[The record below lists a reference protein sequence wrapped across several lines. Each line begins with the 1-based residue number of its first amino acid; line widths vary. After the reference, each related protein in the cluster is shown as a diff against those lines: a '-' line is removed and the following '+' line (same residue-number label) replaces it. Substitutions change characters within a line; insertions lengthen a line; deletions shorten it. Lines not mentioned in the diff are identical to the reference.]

1 MNSKVRLY
9 FSNELTSGAVS
20 KLSENQSHYIKN
32 VIRLNPGDKFS
43 VFNSINGEWDASI
56 LSHGKD
62 LTEFKVEKLSRPHE
76 EQKNLWL
83 AFSPIKKISQDLM
96 FQKTT
101 ELGIQK
107 FVPLLCERTV
117 VREINIAR
125 GKKIA
130 IEASEQ
136 SNRISVPEINKP
148 ELLKN
153 FLCFSSLLNIK

>member
-32 VIRLNPGDKFS
+32 VIRLNPGDNFS

-76 EQKNLWL
+76 EQK
-83 AFSPIKKISQDLM
+83 IS
-96 FQKTT
+96 
-101 ELGIQK
+101 
-107 FVPLLCERTV
+107 
-117 VREINIAR
+117 
-125 GKKIA
+125 
-130 IEASEQ
+130 S
-136 SNRISVPEINKP
+136 
-148 ELLKN
+148 
-153 FLCFSSLLNIK
+153 